1 MMASSSLI
9 KRSFVTIVIATVN
22 ILYPACACNHYNVDS
37 DDPIKIGDSYWE
49 NGEYDASISAYR
61 LALHK
66 DTLDY
71 VVWGRLAKAYAS
83 QGKTSAANTYLRK
96 SVAGFLSVGQRAL
109 DSGNDS
115 LAFKYYQNL
124 LEIDSSNSMAH
135 VFLGHIYSR
144 SGEDGSAIA
153 SYLKATKLDSFNYN
167 TWVYLADA
175 YTKRL
180 ETAAAIEAYNK
191 AISLNINSY
200 RSYMGLGSIYLAQK
214 EFSLAKSNF
223 DTALLIK
230 PDLGNAQSALEYIS
244 SLK

>member
-1 MMASSSLI
+1 MMASSSLT
-9 KRSFVTIVIATVN
+9 KRSFGTIVVTTLA
-22 ILYPACACNHYNVDS
+22 ILYLACACNNHNVES
-37 DDPIKIGDSYWE
+37 DDPINIGDAHWE

-66 DTLDY
+66 DTLDH

-83 QGKTSAANTYLRK
+83 QGNRSAANTYLRK
-96 SVAGFLSVGQRAL
+96 SVAGFLKNGQRAL

-124 LEIDSSNSMAH
+124 LEIDPSNSMAH
-135 VFLGHIYSR
+135 VFIGQIYSR

-153 SYLKATKLDSFNYN
+153 SYLRATKLDSFNYN
-167 TWVYLADA
+167 TWVYLAAA
-175 YTKRL
+175 YLKRR
-180 ETAAAIEAYNK
+180 ETLGAIGAYNK

-223 DTALLIK
+223 KTALSIK
-230 PDLGNAQSALEYIS
+230 PDLGNAVSALEYIS

>member
-9 KRSFVTIVIATVN
+9 KRSFVTIVVAIVS
-22 ILYPACACNHYNVDS
+22 ILYPACACNYYDVES
-37 DDPIKIGDSYWE
+37 DDPINIGDAYFE

-83 QGKTSAANTYLRK
+83 KGKLSASNTYLKK

-109 DSGNDS
+109 DTGNDS

-124 LEIDSSNSMAH
+124 LDVDPSNSMAH
-135 VFLGHIYSR
+135 VFIGHIYSR
-144 SGEDGSAIA
+144 SGEDRSAIA
-153 SYLKATKLDSFNYN
+153 SYLRATKLDSFDYN
-167 TWVYLADA
+167 TWVYLAAA
-175 YTKRL
+175 YTKLR
-180 ETAAAIEAYNK
+180 ETGGAIEAYNK

-200 RSYMGLGSIYLAQK
+200 LSYMGLGSIYLAQK
-214 EFSLAKSNF
+214 KFSLAKSNF
-223 DTALLIK
+223 NTALLIK
-230 PDLGNAQSALEYIS
+230 PDLGNALSALEYIS